1 MLSTSRWMG
10 KTQVRGTESC
20 VGGMETNSFL
30 LVALRLAWRPGQK
43 KEAGAAWW
51 PSIPACSYFG
61 MSHGMRVLPG
71 GLGTPGGSGF

>member
-30 LVALRLAWRPGQK
+30 LVALRLAWRPGDPR
-43 KEAGAAWW
+43 WL
-51 PSIPACSYFG
+51 S
-61 MSHGMRVLPG
+61 L
-71 GLGTPGGSGF
+71 LGIRLATV